1 MFGMSQKD
9 VSTGVIGESS
19 FAADEQG
26 FSTGPETGAVE
37 NWKATVAAGKFA
49 DSNLAMSEL
58 IKTNIKERSDMV
70 FKLTGKRIEHDYV
83 LPELSAAALDD
94 KVKPSSEA
102 YVRYGKR
109 TMNPKTG
116 MWTDGADEA
125 FAIARS
131 SERQIEEL
139 RKQYPQIQSFQQ
151 LIDGAKSTAQL
162 LREQREDVQDRATT
176 MGVVGG
182 FVGGMQGQVNEN
194 NPATLYTLPIGGFG
208 KTVAMRVGTEALTQM
223 GIEYVNQFHFIKKER
238 EIYGDAFDQNQAAKS
253 VLFAG
258 AAGAIFRGGIE
269 AAPGLTNAARN
280 KALQTS
286 IKIDELAT
294 KDTRLGRLA
303 SRIKG
308 TASPEEAAQI
318 LRTEPADI
326 VKSFVDAVD
335 LDPIERAR
343 VADIASAAELTLER
357 TLPRGVE
364 WGEHVNAATKV
375 EESLERGEPLPDLA
389 PATGNTIG
397 RSLPAVP
404 VRDLVVD
411 AERFQFKEG
420 GDGMGVTER
429 LKGIQEWNP
438 DLAGTIAVW
447 EAKDGTRYIADG
459 HQRTGLARRIMAG
472 NPNLDIRIPAHI
484 YREADGITPR
494 DARYYAAIKNIGE
507 GTGSALDTA
516 KVFKYGDKESLD
528 KVMKSLAP
536 NQANVKQGKAIAAL
550 GDEAFRLAETTNVP
564 QNYSALIAELT
575 QDEAKQAA
583 MMRLLIQSEP
593 DNAFM
598 AQQIM
603 RQALSDDFSAETTVD
618 LFGEVTNMVP
628 LYTDKAKVLDKALKH
643 IGKEKSA
650 LANLVRNDDIVQA
663 FGNTLNIDATQQGL
677 DIAKSLQAII
687 EKQAFTKGPV
697 SDLLTQA
704 AREVQ
709 NGTSHGAAARGFTTL
724 LREQIKA
731 NGLAS
736 LLSDTAGKLDV
747 QGKSFG
753 EIAGIEQQNLFR
765 EAVEASAP
773 MGEPKAIEARYQDF
787 KEAAG
792 MSEMPASA
800 KASGESRLPSK
811 ATDQGT
817 VGAGDQVPPN
827 QRINRSPPSAVFST
841 AKMSPSKEKG
851 GSLKIGEVD
860 ASTGKRI
867 LHKMNDVK
875 TLVAQAEKTIG
886 PLKEWLTGLAGE
898 VKGTRFEAARV
909 KDAAE
914 AADKAKQFGRPAN
927 QISDYLGARVTF
939 DSMEA
944 MREFMAKFEGEAKVI
959 DKEDFLQTGRL
970 GNGGYRAIHVQALT
984 KDGFSYELQV
994 MPKAIYDVYE
1004 EGRAAYQNFKSL
1016 RNKLTPEQAAER
1028 KVQMAQADKIYDDA
1042 WKKFTDGGDEA
1053 ANIEARFATIDP
1065 NEELPMDGFT
1075 LKYDDGREVPQFK
1088 TVRDMFND
1096 IDESDAIA
1104 KAATECLL

>member
-1 MFGMSQKD
+1 MFLRNPQAVSAGIQGQSSQNQ
-9 VSTGVIGESS
+9 GE
-19 FAADEQG
+19 QTY
-26 FSTGPETGAVE
+26 STGPESGLVE
-37 NWKATVAAGKFA
+37 NWKANAALKYA
-49 DSNLAMSEL
+49 DTQWAM
-58 IKTNIKERSDMV
+58 KTQIDRGLKQREEMV
-70 FKLTGKRIEHDYV
+70 FQKTGQRLSHAYYF
-83 LPELSAAALDD
+83 PELSQAVDD
-94 KVKPSSEA
+94 DAVKPSEFA
-102 YVRYGKR
+102 RDYFGKVRESA
-109 TMNPKTG
+109 
-116 MWTDGADEA
+116 ADESLA
-125 FAIARS
+125 NARDVERKIKKLRETDPSIPDFA
-131 SERQIEEL
+131 QIL
-139 RKQYPQIQSFQQ
+139 A
-151 LIDGAKSTAQL
+151 DAKSNVQM
-162 LREQREDVQDRATT
+162 LREQRDEVDERATT
-176 MGVVGG
+176 MGKIGG
-182 FVGGMQGQVNEN
+182 FIGGINATLNEN
-194 NPATLYTLPIGGFG
+194 NPWSLATLPVGGVG
-208 KTVAMRVGTEALTQM
+208 KTVAGRVATEFMSQSA
-223 GIEYVNQFHFIKKER
+223 IEYANQFNFIKKER
-238 EIYGDAFDQNQAAKS
+238 EIYGDVFNPEDAKRS
-253 VLFAG
+253 VLLAG
-258 AAGAIFRGGIE
+258 AGGALFRGAFE
-269 AAPGLTNAARN
+269 AAPVLKNTVRD

-286 IKIDELAT
+286 IKMDELAT
-294 KDTRLGRLA
+294 KDTRVGRLA
-303 SRIKG
+303 ARITRAK
-308 TASPEEAAQI
+308 TPQEAANAI
-318 LRTEPADI
+318 REAPTS
-326 VKSFVDAVD
+326 VVNSFVDEVD
-335 LDPIERAR
+335 ANPNESVRIAKMAIEPELIMERA
-343 VADIASAAELTLER
+343 
-357 TLPRGVE
+357 LPRGVE
-364 WGEHVNAATKV
+364 WADHVNTANQVNDT
-375 EESLERGEPLPDLA
+375 LERGEPLPDLT

-420 GDGMGVTER
+420 GDSMGVTER

-459 HQRTGLARRIMAG
+459 HQRTGLARRIMAN
-472 NPNLDIRIPAHI
+472 NPNMDIRIPAHI
-484 YREADGITPR
+484 YREVDGITPR

-528 KVMKSLAP
+528 KVMRSLAP
-536 NQANVKQGKAIAAL
+536 NQANVRQGKAIAAL

-564 QNYSALIAELT
+564 QNYSALIADLT

-583 MMRLLIQSEP
+583 MMRLLIESEP

-663 FGNTLNIDATQQGL
+663 FGNTLNLDATQQGL
-677 DIAKSLQAII
+677 DIAKSLQVII
-687 EKQAFTKGPV
+687 EKQAFSKGPI

-704 AREVQ
+704 AKEVQ

-731 NGLAS
+731 NGLGS

-747 QGKSFG
+747 QGKSFS

-765 EAVEASAP
+765 EAVEKTAP
-773 MGEPKAIEARYQDF
+773 MGEPKAIEARFNDF
-787 KEAAG
+787 KAAAG
-792 MSEMPASA
+792 QAEMPASA
-800 KASGESRLPSK
+800 KASGETSAAPQRI
-811 ATDQGT
+811 DQGASVAT
-817 VGAGDQVPPN
+817 QAAPS
-827 QRINRSPPSAVFST
+827 QRTKRLEPSPVFST

-851 GSLKIGEVD
+851 GLAKIGEVD

-875 TLVAQAEKTIG
+875 TLLGQAEKTVA
-886 PLKEWLTGLAGE
+886 PLKEWLTVLSKDIKGIEVAG
-898 VKGTRFEAARV
+898 VRA
-909 KDAAE
+909 KDIVTME
-914 AADKAKQFGRPAN
+914 DKAKWMERPAN

-959 DKEDFLQTGRL
+959 DKEDFLQSGRQ
-970 GNGGYRAIHVQALT
+970 NTGYRAIHLQALT

-994 MPKAIYDVYE
+994 MPKTIYDVYE
-1004 EGRAAYQNFKSL
+1004 EGRQGYAAWKAL
-1016 RNKLTPEQAAER
+1016 RGKEDLTDAQIAKQDAAFA
-1028 KVQMAQADKIYDDA
+1028 KDKEIYDKA
-1042 WKKFTDGGDEA
+1042 WQKFTESGDEA

-1065 NEELPMDGFT
+1065 NEELPMDGFAV
-1075 LKYDDGREVPQFK
+1075 KYEDGREVPQFK
-1088 TVRDMFND
+1088 TVRDMLAD
-1096 IDESDAIA
+1096 IEESDAIA